1 MMNPF
6 RWFRRSRLDD
16 VSDEIRSH
24 IEEKTEEYVASGM
37 SRGEAELAARR
48 AFGNVV
54 KLQETARDV
63 WRVVALIDSLATDVR
78 YMLRGLVQKPGFTIA
93 VILTLAL
100 GIGANAVVFAL
111 VNAVVLRPLPYP
123 NSDRI
128 ISISERGLEG
138 HDPGVLNEVPYA
150 DWSRMTQSVVS
161 QAAYGEGEAVIQT
174 PAGPQRMNYV
184 GAAPAY
190 FGIFGVRP
198 LSGRTFDE
206 SETKPGG
213 PQVIV
218 LSEPLWRELFGADP
232 AIGRTVIFDG
242 RPLLVIGVLP
252 AAFTVGREERFWV
265 PLHVPEPTRDPN
277 AEWVGYSVVARLRA
291 DASIEAVQAEL
302 ATVVGRL
309 KQERRNERAPV
320 VMTLHERRHG
330 ETRRPLLILFG
341 AVGVL
346 LLTACANIANLALA
360 RAARREREFALRL
373 ALGASR
379 WRIVRFVLIE
389 NLALALG
396 GAARGLLL
404 VRASLGW
411 FVHVSPGSIQN
422 TEAIGVSGALI
433 LYTSAVAILTALF
446 FGMAPALTAS
456 RAAPNHTLASGTQQA
471 AGSRRHSFARRALVI
486 GELAIALMF
495 LTGAGL
501 VGKTFWQVTRVE
513 PGMQAD
519 HVLIAHIGLRD
530 RYTNAA
536 AAAFFDAVIARV
548 RQHPAT
554 RSAAWVQ
561 GAPMTTRGGGG
572 FAGEFRS
579 SQPGKPPKRYR
590 PASVDPEYFE
600 TVGAQLVAGRFL
612 TAQDRNGAPPVA
624 VVSEGYSAV
633 WLDGAPAVGR
643 TIRSYKCRRNNGCDP
658 FDITIV
664 GIVKEMVQE
673 ASDRKP
679 YPLVFTPMAQR
690 RFIVN
695 YGSLLVR
702 TSGELAPL
710 QAIIRDE
717 AQRLDPQQPEPGF
730 FSLARVMEERIAPR
744 KFTLV
749 LLASFAGLAVGL
761 AIIGLYSVLAYLVA
775 ERTREIGIRIA
786 IGADAGR
793 VTAMVLG
800 QGLRLTII
808 GLVIGAA
815 VSVAAVRV
823 LRAWMYEM
831 SVYDAPTF
839 AAVSALLC
847 MVALVAS
854 WLPARR
860 AGRVDPVQALRAE

>member
-6 RWFRRSRLDD
+6 TWFRRSRLDD

-24 IEEKTEEYVASGM
+24 IEEKTDEFVASGM
-37 SRGEAELAARR
+37 SRADAELAARR

-63 WRVVALIDSLATDVR
+63 WRLAALIDSLATDVR
-78 YMLRGLVQKPGFTIA
+78 YALRGLAQKPGFAIA

-128 ISISERGLEG
+128 ISISHRGIDG
-138 HDPGVLNEVPYA
+138 RDPGVLGAVEYS
-150 DWSRMTQSVVS
+150 DWSRTTQSVVS
-161 QAAYGEGEAVIQT
+161 QAAYGEDQAVIQT

-190 FGIFGVRP
+190 FGILGVRP
-198 LSGRTFDE
+198 LIGRTFDE

-232 AIGRTVIFDG
+232 AAIGRTVTLDG
-242 RPLLVIGVLP
+242 KPRLVIGVLP

-265 PLHVPEPTRDPN
+265 PLHVPEPDRDPN
-277 AEWVGYSVVARLRA
+277 ADWVGYSVVARLRA
-291 DASIEAVQAEL
+291 DASIEAVRAEL
-302 ATVVGRL
+302 ATIVGRR
-309 KQERRNERAPV
+309 KRAGRNEAAPV

-379 WRIVRFVLIE
+379 WRIVLFVLIE
-389 NLALALG
+389 NLALAVG
-396 GAARGLLL
+396 GALVGLLL

-422 TEAIGVSGALI
+422 TEAIGVSGALT
-433 LYTSAVAILTALF
+433 LYTSAVAILTALI

-456 RAAPNHTLASGTQQA
+456 RTALNNTLASGTQQA

-486 GELAIALMF
+486 GELAIALVF

-519 HVLIAHIGLRD
+519 HVLIAHMELGD
-530 RYTNAA
+530 RYTNAT
-536 AAAFFDAVIARV
+536 AAAFFDTVIARV
-548 RQHPAT
+548 RQHSAT

-561 GAPMTTRGGGG
+561 GAPMSHSGGGWS
-572 FAGEFRS
+572 GEMRS
-579 SQPGKPPKRYR
+579 QDGKPPKRYR
-590 PASVDPEYFE
+590 PASVEPEYFE

-612 TAQDRNGAPPVA
+612 AAEDRNGAPPVA
-624 VVSEGYSAV
+624 VVSEGFSAR

-643 TIRSYKCRRNNGCDP
+643 TIRDYKCRRNNDCDP

-664 GIVKEMVQE
+664 GVVKEMVQE
-673 ASDRKP
+673 ASDREQ
-679 YPLVFTPMAQR
+679 YPLVFRPMAQR
-690 RFIVN
+690 HFIVN

-717 AQRLDPQQPEPGF
+717 VRRLDPQQPVPGF
-730 FSLARVMEERIAPR
+730 FSLERVMEERIAPR

-749 LLASFAGLAVGL
+749 LLASFATLAVGL

-786 IGADAGR
+786 IGADSGR
-793 VTAMVLG
+793 VIAMVLG

-839 AAVSALLC
+839 VAVSLLLG

-860 AGRVDPVQALRAE
+860 ASRVDPVQALRAE

>member
-1 MMNPF
+1 MNPF
-6 RWFRRSRLDD
+6 TWFRRSRLDD

-24 IEEKTEEYVASGM
+24 IEEKTDEFVASGM
-37 SRGEAELAARR
+37 SRADAELAARR
-48 AFGNVV
+48 AFGNVAQ
-54 KLQETARDV
+54 LQETARDV
-63 WRVVALIDSLATDVR
+63 WWLAALIDSLATDVR
-78 YMLRGLVQKPGFTIA
+78 YALRGLVQKPGFAIA

-128 ISISERGLEG
+128 ISISQRGLEG
-138 HDPGVLNEVPYA
+138 RDPGVLNEVPYA
-150 DWSRMTQSVVS
+150 DWSRTTQSVVS
-161 QAAYGEGEAVIQT
+161 QAAYGEGQAVIQT

-198 LSGRTFDE
+198 LIGRTFDE

-232 AIGRTVIFDG
+232 AAIGRTVTFDG
-242 RPLLVIGVLP
+242 RPRLVIGVLP

-277 AEWVGYSVVARLRA
+277 AEWVGYSVVARLRV

-302 ATVVGRL
+302 ATIVSRL
-309 KQERRNERAPV
+309 KQERRNEPAPV

-330 ETRRPLLILFG
+330 KTRRPLLILFG

-389 NLALALG
+389 NLVLALG
-396 GAARGLLL
+396 GASLGLML

-433 LYTSAVAILTALF
+433 LYTSAVAILTGLF
-446 FGMAPALTAS
+446 FGIVPALTAS
-456 RAAPNHTLASGTQQA
+456 RTAPNHTLASGTPHA

-486 GELAIALMF
+486 GELAIALVF

-519 HVLIAHIGLRD
+519 HVLIAHMGLGD
-530 RYTNAA
+530 RYTNAT

-561 GAPMTTRGGGG
+561 GAPMTSSGIA
-572 FAGEFRS
+572 FSGEFRS

-612 TAQDRNGAPPVA
+612 AAEDRNGAPPVA
-624 VVSEGYSAV
+624 VVSEGFSAR

-643 TIRSYKCRRNNGCDP
+643 TIRSYKCRRNNDCDP

-664 GIVKEMVQE
+664 GVVKEMVQE
-673 ASDRKP
+673 ASDREQ

-690 RFIVN
+690 HFIVH

-702 TSGELAPL
+702 TSGDLAPL
-710 QAIIRDE
+710 QAIIRE
-717 AQRLDPQQPEPGF
+717 EVKALDSQQPEPRF
-730 FSLARVMEERIAPR
+730 FSMERVMEERIAPR

-786 IGADAGR
+786 IGADSRR

>member
-1 MMNPF
+1 
-6 RWFRRSRLDD
+6 
-16 VSDEIRSH
+16 
-24 IEEKTEEYVASGM
+24 
-37 SRGEAELAARR
+37 
-48 AFGNVV
+48 
-54 KLQETARDV
+54 
-63 WRVVALIDSLATDVR
+63 
-78 YMLRGLVQKPGFTIA
+78 
-93 VILTLAL
+93 
-100 GIGANAVVFAL
+100 
-111 VNAVVLRPLPYP
+111 
-123 NSDRI
+123 
-128 ISISERGLEG
+128 
-138 HDPGVLNEVPYA
+138 
-150 DWSRMTQSVVS
+150 
-161 QAAYGEGEAVIQT
+161 
-174 PAGPQRMNYV
+174 
-184 GAAPAY
+184 
-190 FGIFGVRP
+190 
-198 LSGRTFDE
+198 
-206 SETKPGG
+206 
-213 PQVIV
+213 
-218 LSEPLWRELFGADP
+218 
-232 AIGRTVIFDG
+232 
-242 RPLLVIGVLP
+242 
-252 AAFTVGREERFWV
+252 
-265 PLHVPEPTRDPN
+265 
-277 AEWVGYSVVARLRA
+277 
-291 DASIEAVQAEL
+291 
-302 ATVVGRL
+302 
-309 KQERRNERAPV
+309 
-320 VMTLHERRHG
+320 
-330 ETRRPLLILFG
+330 
-341 AVGVL
+341 
-346 LLTACANIANLALA
+346 
-360 RAARREREFALRL
+360 
-373 ALGASR
+373 
-379 WRIVRFVLIE
+379 
-389 NLALALG
+389 
-396 GAARGLLL
+396 
-404 VRASLGW
+404 
-411 FVHVSPGSIQN
+411 
-422 TEAIGVSGALI
+422 
-433 LYTSAVAILTALF
+433 VAILTALF

-471 AGSRRHSFARRALVI
+471 AGSRRQSFARRALVV
-486 GELAIALMF
+486 GEMAIALVF

-501 VGKTFWQVTRVE
+501 VGKTFWKVTRVE

-519 HVLIAHIGLRD
+519 HVLIAHMELGD
-530 RYTNAA
+530 RYTNAT

-561 GAPMTTRGGGG
+561 GAPMSHSGSG

-590 PASVDPEYFE
+590 RASVDPEYFE

-643 TIRSYKCRRNNGCDP
+643 TIRDYKCRRNNDCDP

-664 GIVKEMVQE
+664 GVVKEMVQE
-673 ASDRKP
+673 ASDREQ
-679 YPLVFTPMAQR
+679 YPLVFIPMAQR

-695 YGSLLVR
+695 AGSLLVR

-717 AQRLDPQQPEPGF
+717 VRRLDPRQPEPGF
-730 FSLARVMEERIAPR
+730 FSLERVMEERIAPR

-831 SVYDAPTF
+831 SVYDTPTF
-839 AAVSALLC
+839 ATVSALLC

-860 AGRVDPVQALRAE
+860 ASRIDPAQALRAE